1 MSGFPDWS
9 SAESVARAAGA
20 VRRSSFPAGDEA
32 REESSSRF
40 GRFVRE
46 FARPP
51 ATGRGRR
58 ARKHVVQA
66 DHDRVL
72 KISSRFYHVL
82 AVSQSAPLERDQCR
96 RNGARRAPEVPA
108 LADLWR
114 KMMRP

>member
-9 SAESVARAAGA
+9 SAESVAPPRAQFAGLP
-20 VRRSSFPAGDEA
+20 SPAGDEA
-32 REESSSRF
+32 GEEGSSRF

-66 DHDRVL
+66 DHYRVL
-72 KISSRFYHVL
+72 KIPSRFYHVL

-96 RNGARRAPEVPA
+96 RNGARRAPEVAA

-114 KMMRP
+114 KMMR